1 VVCLAVTYRVKPGA
15 EERAADLL
23 RRMTEPSRREPG
35 CLMYQVHR
43 VPDDPALFFLYEQ
56 YEDRAGLDA
65 HRASEHFRELVQGEL
80 FDLLESREPLECEP
94 L

>member
-1 VVCLAVTYRVKPGA
+1 VVCLAVKYRVKPGA
-15 EERAADLL
+15 EGQAADLL
-23 RRMTEPSRREPG
+23 RRLTEPSRREPA

-65 HRASEHFRELVQGEL
+65 HRASDHFRELAEGQL
-80 FDLLESREPLECEP
+80 FGLLESREPLECEP

>member
-1 VVCLAVTYRVKPGA
+1 VVCLAVTYRVRAGA
-15 EERAADLL
+15 EERAAELL
-23 RRMTEPSRREPG
+23 RRLTEPSRREPA

-43 VPDDPALFFLYEQ
+43 VPGDPTLFFLYEQ

-65 HRASEHFRELVQGEL
+65 HRDSDHFRELAEGEL
-80 FDLLESREPLECEP
+80 FPLLESREPLECEP